1 MSGGKAR
8 SGLNLSSPPSV
19 QAIDAVLHLFIPTQS
34 SSTLPFRNAPTPMKF
49 TASSADLLEALNTVK
64 GAVPSK
70 STMPILECILFER
83 DGDTLRLS
91 ATDLEISIIQ
101 TVPVQFEKNGTPES
115 TPIAVPAQRLID
127 TLRAL
132 PDLPIEF
139 AADSDF
145 EIRMDT
151 DQGHYKMVGHDGSD
165 YPELPELEEQH
176 EINVE
181 GGLLGRSIDKTAFA
195 VSQDALR
202 PAMMGVYFQVSEE
215 ETSVVATDGHRL
227 VKLTL
232 PELRADTSADFI
244 VPEKATKLAGRI
256 VEDDEICTVRVD
268 DSHVS
273 FEFGESR
280 VLARLI
286 DETYPNYQS
295 VIPDGNDR
303 NLVVNREDM
312 LNAVK
317 RVGLYSSSMTN
328 QIRLDIT
335 ADTVTISAEDVERS
349 SEAEETIHC
358 DYDNEPMEIGFNSE
372 YLTEVLSNVECD
384 EVVFELSSPNRAGIV
399 LPREG
404 ADDEDILMLIM
415 PVMLN
420 TYA

>member
-1 MSGGKAR
+1 
-8 SGLNLSSPPSV
+8 
-19 QAIDAVLHLFIPTQS
+19 
-34 SSTLPFRNAPTPMKF
+34 MKF

-101 TVPVQFEKNGTPES
+101 TVPVQFEKNGTPKS

-139 AADSDF
+139 TADSDF
-145 EIRMDT
+145 EIRMET

-165 YPELPELEEQH
+165 YPELPELEEAQ

-181 GGLLGRSIDKTAFA
+181 GGLLGRTIDKTAFA

-202 PAMMGVYFQVSEE
+202 PAMMGVYFQVGQDD
-215 ETSVVATDGHRL
+215 TSVVATDGHRL

-232 PELRADTSADFI
+232 PELQAHTDIDFI

-256 VEDDEICTVRVD
+256 VEDDEICTTRVD
-268 DSHVS
+268 ESHVS
-273 FEFGESR
+273 FDFGNSR
-280 VLARLI
+280 VLARLV

-303 NLVVNREDM
+303 HLVVNREDM
-312 LNAVK
+312 LNAVT

-328 QIRLDIT
+328 QIRLEVT

-358 DYDNEPMEIGFNSE
+358 DYDSEEMEIGFNSE
-372 YLTEVLSNVECD
+372 YLTEVLSNVDCD

-399 LPREG
+399 LPRE
-404 ADDEDILMLIM
+404 ADGEASEEDILMLIM

>member
-1 MSGGKAR
+1 
-8 SGLNLSSPPSV
+8 
-19 QAIDAVLHLFIPTQS
+19 
-34 SSTLPFRNAPTPMKF
+34 MKF

-101 TVPVQFEKNGTPES
+101 TVPVQFETNGTPES
-115 TPIAVPAQRLID
+115 TPVAVPAQRLID

-132 PDLPIEF
+132 PDLP
-139 AADSDF
+139 
-145 EIRMDT
+145 
-151 DQGHYKMVGHDGSD
+151 
-165 YPELPELEEQH
+165 
-176 EINVE
+176 
-181 GGLLGRSIDKTAFA
+181 IDKTAFA

-202 PAMMGVYFQVSEE
+202 PAMMGVYFQVGEAD
-215 ETSVVATDGHRL
+215 TSIVATDGHRL

-232 PELRADTSADFI
+232 PGLEAPTDIDFI

-256 VEDDEICTVRVD
+256 VEDDEICTIRVD
-268 DSHVS
+268 ESHVS
-273 FEFGESR
+273 FEFDDSR

-303 NLVVNREDM
+303 NLIVNREDM

-328 QIRLDIT
+328 QIRLDVT

-358 DYDNEPMEIGFNSE
+358 DYDSEDMEIGFNSE
-372 YLTEVLSNVECD
+372 YLTEVLSNVDCD

-399 LPREG
+399 LPREPSDE
-404 ADDEDILMLIM
+404 APEEDILMLIM

-420 TYA
+420 TYAS

>member
-1 MSGGKAR
+1 
-8 SGLNLSSPPSV
+8 
-19 QAIDAVLHLFIPTQS
+19 
-34 SSTLPFRNAPTPMKF
+34 MKF
-49 TASSADLLEALNTVK
+49 TTSSADLLEALNTVK

-83 DGDTLRLS
+83 VGDTLRLS

-101 TVPVQFEKNGTPES
+101 KVPVQFETNGTPES
-115 TPIAVPAQRLID
+115 TPVAVPAQRLID

-139 AADSDF
+139 SADSDF
-145 EIRMDT
+145 EIRMET
-151 DQGHYKMVGHDGSD
+151 DQGHYKMVGHDGTD
-165 YPELPELEEQH
+165 YPELPELEGEH

-181 GGLLGRSIDKTAFA
+181 GGLLSRTIDRTAFA
-195 VSQDALR
+195 VSEDALR
-202 PAMMGVYFQVSEE
+202 PAMMGVYFQVEGDD
-215 ETSVVATDGHRL
+215 TGVVATDGHRL
-227 VKLTL
+227 VKLNL
-232 PELRADTSADFI
+232 PELEANTSVDFI

-256 VEDDEICTVRVD
+256 VEDDEICSVRVD
-268 DSHVS
+268 EGHVS
-273 FEFGESR
+273 FEFGDSR
-280 VLARLI
+280 VVARLI
-286 DETYPNYQS
+286 DETYPNYEA
-295 VIPDGNDR
+295 VIPGENDR
-303 NLVVNREDM
+303 NLVVNRADM

-349 SEAEETIHC
+349 SEAEEVIRC
-358 DYDNEPMEIGFNSE
+358 DYDSEDMEIGFNSE
-372 YLTEVLSNVECD
+372 YLTEVLSNVDCD

-399 LPREG
+399 LPQEQ
-404 ADDEDILMLIM
+404 AEDEDILMLIM

>member
-1 MSGGKAR
+1 
-8 SGLNLSSPPSV
+8 
-19 QAIDAVLHLFIPTQS
+19 
-34 SSTLPFRNAPTPMKF
+34 MKF

-132 PDLPIEF
+132 PDMPIEF

-232 PELRADTSADFI
+232 PELRADASADFI

-273 FEFGESR
+273 FEFGDSR

-372 YLTEVLSNVECD
+372 YLTEVLSNVGCD

>member
-1 MSGGKAR
+1 
-8 SGLNLSSPPSV
+8 
-19 QAIDAVLHLFIPTQS
+19 
-34 SSTLPFRNAPTPMKF
+34 MKF
-49 TASSADLLEALNTVK
+49 TTSSADLLEALNTVK

-83 DGDTLRLS
+83 VGDTLRLS

-101 TVPVQFEKNGTPES
+101 KVPVQFETNGTPES
-115 TPIAVPAQRLID
+115 TPVAVPAQRLID

-139 AADSDF
+139 SADSDF
-145 EIRMDT
+145 EIRMET
-151 DQGHYKMVGHDGSD
+151 DQGHYKMVGHDGTD
-165 YPELPELEEQH
+165 YPELPELEGEH

-181 GGLLGRSIDKTAFA
+181 GGLLSRTIDRTAFA
-195 VSQDALR
+195 VSEDALR
-202 PAMMGVYFQVSEE
+202 PAMMGVYFQVGEDD
-215 ETSVVATDGHRL
+215 TGVVATDGHRL
-227 VKLTL
+227 VKLNL
-232 PELRADTSADFI
+232 PELEANTSVDFI

-256 VEDDEICTVRVD
+256 VEDDEICSVRID
-268 DSHVS
+268 EGHVS
-273 FEFGESR
+273 FEFGDSR
-280 VLARLI
+280 VVARLI
-286 DETYPNYQS
+286 DETYPNYEA
-295 VIPDGNDR
+295 VIPGENDR
-303 NLVVNREDM
+303 NLVVNRADM

-349 SEAEETIHC
+349 SEAEEVIRC
-358 DYDNEPMEIGFNSE
+358 DYDSEDMEIGFNSE
-372 YLTEVLSNVECD
+372 YLTEVLSNVDCD

-399 LPREG
+399 LPQEQ
-404 ADDEDILMLIM
+404 AEDEDILMLIM

>member
-1 MSGGKAR
+1 
-8 SGLNLSSPPSV
+8 
-19 QAIDAVLHLFIPTQS
+19 
-34 SSTLPFRNAPTPMKF
+34 MKF

-91 ATDLEISIIQ
+91 ATDLEISIVQ
-101 TVPVQFEKNGTPES
+101 TVPVQFVTNGTPES

-139 AADSDF
+139 SADSDF
-145 EIRMDT
+145 EIQMET
-151 DQGHYKMVGHDGSD
+151 DQGHYKMVGHDGAD
-165 YPELPELEEQH
+165 YPELPELEGQH

-181 GGLLGRSIDKTAFA
+181 GGLLGRAIDKTAFA
-195 VSQDALR
+195 VSKDALR
-202 PAMMGVYFQVSEE
+202 PAMMGVYFQVGEDE
-215 ETSVVATDGHRL
+215 ARVVATDGHRL
-227 VKLTL
+227 VKLDL
-232 PELRADTSADFI
+232 PELQANTSVDFI

-256 VEDDEICTVRVD
+256 VEDDETCTVQVGEG
-268 DSHVS
+268 HVS
-273 FEFGESR
+273 FELENSR

-286 DETYPNYQS
+286 DETYPNYEA
-295 VIPDGNDR
+295 VIPGENER

-349 SEAEETIHC
+349 SEAEEVIHC
-358 DYDNEPMEIGFNSE
+358 DYDSEDMEIGFNAE
-372 YLTEVLSNVECD
+372 YLTEVLSNVESD

-399 LPREG
+399 LPREQ
-404 ADDEDILMLIM
+404 AEDEDILMLIM